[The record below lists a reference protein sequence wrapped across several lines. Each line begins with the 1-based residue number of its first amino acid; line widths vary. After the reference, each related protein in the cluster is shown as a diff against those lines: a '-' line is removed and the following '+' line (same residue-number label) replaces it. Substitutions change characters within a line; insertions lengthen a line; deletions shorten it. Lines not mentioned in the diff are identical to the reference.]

1 MFEVCEGLDAV
12 IASSPNSFY
21 VTFTLKTLEKVRNNL
36 QIIRQSC
43 KKVTN
48 CLVVSWEMCT
58 FASENKKKRD
68 EKSESD

>member
-21 VTFTLKTLEKVRNNL
+21 VIFTLKTLEKVRNNL

-58 FASENKKKRD
+58 FASEFQKTRD